1 MKINARL
8 IQRLLPF
15 LSLAI
20 LFIALSIASPYFLTA
35 NNLASVARQ
44 TAVFNTMAL
53 GMTIVIVAG
62 GIDLS
67 VGSILGLSGLV
78 GTMALEA
85 GYPIF
90 VGVLVGIAVGT
101 VCGFLNGL
109 MITRLRI
116 NAFIVTLGTLGIYR
130 GVALI
135 ISNGLPVHRIPP
147 GFAFLGE
154 GNLLGVPFVV
164 WLLVLCAVATHV
176 VLESTR
182 LGRYAFAIGSNP
194 VAAVYAGIPVAFH
207 TAAVYAIGGAL
218 TGLAG
223 MIEAS
228 RLMTGQPTAGL
239 GYELE
244 AIAAVVIGGGSLNGG
259 EGSVVGTLIGA
270 FIMGLLSNGSDLLNI
285 SNYWQQVIIGSV
297 IILAVTLDEFRK
309 RRTA

>member
-1 MKINARL
+1 MKLNTRVT
-8 IQRLLPF
+8 QKLLPF
-15 LSLAI
+15 VSLI
-20 LFIALSIASPYFLTA
+20 VLFIALSIASPYFLTA

-53 GMTIVIVAG
+53 GMTIVIISG

-78 GTMALEA
+78 GTMALER
-85 GYPIF
+85 GYPIP
-90 VGVLVGIAVGT
+90 VGVLIGLLVGT
-101 VCGFLNGL
+101 VCGLANGI
-109 MITRLRI
+109 MVTKLRI
-116 NAFIVTLGTLGIYR
+116 PPFVVTLGTLGIFR
-130 GVALI
+130 GLALI

-147 GFAFLGE
+147 GFSFLGE

-164 WLLVLCAVATHV
+164 WLLVICAVAVHV
-176 VLESTR
+176 ILEHTR
-182 LGRYAFAIGSNP
+182 LGRYAFAIGSNKI
-194 VAAVYAGIPVAFH
+194 ASVYAGIPVDFH
-207 TAAVYAIGGAL
+207 VMAVYAIGGTL

-228 RLMTGQPTAGL
+228 RLMTGQPTAGQ
-239 GYELE
+239 GYELQ

-270 FIMGLLSNGSDLLNI
+270 FIMGLLSNGADLLNI

-297 IILAVTLDEFRK
+297 IILAVTLDELRK
-309 RRTA
+309 RRAA

>member
-135 ISNGLPVHRIPP
+135 ISNGLPVHRIPS